1 MFMAVTSAL
10 IFKNLVAAAFHG
22 DCMADLLVINTPL
35 PDEYKIVKII
45 GLVTGITARTR
56 GVGGQFV
63 AGLEAMAGGEGTSFT
78 SEIEKA
84 RFEAIERMKEKAQ
97 KAGANA
103 VVGVDIETAN
113 AYQTVVILSATGTAM
128 VIEKRK

>member
-1 MFMAVTSAL
+1 
-10 IFKNLVAAAFHG
+10 
-22 DCMADLLVINTPL
+22 MADLLVINTPL
-35 PDEYKIVKII
+35 PEGYRIVKII

-63 AGLEAMAGGEGTSFT
+63 AGLEAMAGGEVTSFT

-113 AYQTVVILSATGTAM
+113 AYQTVVILSATGTALE
-128 VIEKRK
+128 VEKSK